1 MLLNAEGNLLQA
13 STDALINTVN
23 TEGVMGKGIA
33 LQFKEAFDL
42 NYRLYRQACKE
53 QRVRVGEMFVTETH
67 ELVGPRFIINFPTKR
82 HWKENSRLEYI
93 TDGLEDLKRVITEY
107 SITSVAMPPLGCGNG
122 GLDWQQ
128 VRPLIVHAMAEV
140 AIPIQLYEP
149 SVTISKRE
157 RKPEAAARKLTPS
170 RAMLLAAMRA
180 YSSLGYSLS
189 LIEVQ
194 KLAYFLQR
202 LGEPLK
208 LKFEK
213 AQYGPF
219 AYNLSHVL
227 QRMDGAY
234 LRGMDYKE
242 AKPFEELTLMEDRF
256 SEISDYIAQHLT
268 DKQKQQVTRLTHL
281 IEGFES
287 PLGMELL
294 ATVDYLLDTKEAQ
307 DMESLI
313 NAVGACAQLHAKFR
327 GLLCQKNSFPMMR
340 RLFHALVLPTMSYG

>member
-1 MLLNAEGNLLQA
+1 MIITAEGNLLQA
-13 STDALINTVN
+13 SADALINTVN

-82 HWKENSRLEYI
+82 HWKERSRLEYI
-93 TDGLEDLKRVITEY
+93 TEGLEDLKRVIAEHG
-107 SITSVAMPPLGCGNG
+107 ITSVAMPPLGCGNG
-122 GLDWQQ
+122 GLNWSQ
-128 VRPLIVHAMAEV
+128 VRPIIEQSLAEV
-140 AIPIQLYEP
+140 TIPIQLYEP
-149 SVTISKRE
+149 SATISKRE
-157 RKPEAAARKLTPS
+157 RQPEAAAQKLTPS

-242 AKPFEELTLMEDRF
+242 AKPFAELTLMEEKF
-256 SEISDYIAQHLT
+256 PEIDAYIAQNLNE
-268 DKQKQQVTRLTHL
+268 QQQQQVSHLAQL

-294 ATVDYLLDTKEAQ
+294 ATVDYLLDTGEAK
-307 DMESLI
+307 DLNSLI
-313 NAVGACAQLHAKFR
+313 NAVGNW
-327 GLLCQKNSFPMMR
+327 NSRKKQVLIPDYLNLAYG
-340 RLFHALVLPTMSYG
+340 RLTEQPIQATSVPA

>member
-1 MLLNAEGNLLQA
+1 MITAAEGNLLQA
-13 STDALINTVN
+13 PVDALINTVN

-53 QRVRVGEMFVTETH
+53 QRVRVGEMFVTETN

-82 HWKENSRLEYI
+82 HWKEKSRLEYI
-93 TDGLEDLKRVITEY
+93 TAGLEALKRIIVEKG
-107 SITSVAMPPLGCGNG
+107 ITSVAMPPLGCGNG
-122 GLDWQQ
+122 GLDWAQ
-128 VRPLIVHAMAEV
+128 VRPIILQSMAEV

-149 SVTISKRE
+149 SATISKRE
-157 RKPEAAARKLTPS
+157 RKPEAAAQTLTPA
-170 RAMLLAAMRA
+170 RAMLLSAMRA

-189 LIEVQ
+189 LIEIQ

-208 LKFEK
+208 LTFEK
-213 AQYGPF
+213 AQYGPY

-227 QRMDGAY
+227 QRMDGAF
-234 LRGMDYKE
+234 LRGMHYKE
-242 AKPFEELTLMEDRF
+242 ARPFEELTLIEEKF
-256 SEISDYIAQHLT
+256 PEIDLYIAEHLSN
-268 DKQKQQVTRLTHL
+268 KQKQQITHLTHL

-294 ATVDYLLDTKEAQ
+294 ATVDYLLTSQEAQ
-307 DMESLI
+307 DLPSLVD
-313 NAVGACAQLHAKFR
+313 AVGSWNTRKKRVLTTEYLALALE
-327 GLLCQKNSFPMMR
+327 
-340 RLFHALVLPTMSYG
+340 RLTEQPI

>member
-1 MLLNAEGNLLQA
+1 MITTAEGNLLQA
-13 STDALINTVN
+13 PTDALINTIN

-82 HWKENSRLEYI
+82 HWKEHSRIDYI
-93 TDGLEDLKRVITEY
+93 IEGLEDLKRVMAERG
-107 SITSVAMPPLGCGNG
+107 ITSVAMPPLGCGNG
-122 GLDWQQ
+122 GLNWSQ
-128 VRPLIVHAMAEV
+128 VRPIIEQSLAEV
-140 AIPIQLYEP
+140 NIPIYLYEP
-149 SVTISKRE
+149 SDTVSKRE
-157 RKPEAAARKLTPS
+157 RQPTADAQKLTPS

-208 LKFEK
+208 LNFEK

-219 AYNLSHVL
+219 AHNLSFVL

-234 LRGMDYKE
+234 LRGMAYKE
-242 AKPFEELTLMEDRF
+242 AKPFAELTLMEEKFPEVDA
-256 SEISDYIAQHLT
+256 YIAQHLT
-268 DKQKQQVTRLTHL
+268 DQQKEQVAHLTTL

-294 ATVDYLLDTKEAQ
+294 ATVDYLLDAREAHDVPTLVQ
-307 DMESLI
+307 
-313 NAVGACAQLHAKFR
+313 AVGAWNARKRKVLTPEYI
-327 GLLCQKNSFPMMR
+327 GLAFE
-340 RLFHALVLPTMSYG
+340 RLSLEGV

>member
-1 MLLNAEGNLLQA
+1 MITPAEGNLLQA
-13 STDALINTVN
+13 PADALINTVN

-53 QRVRVGEMFVTETH
+53 QRIRVGKMFVTETH
-67 ELVGPRFIINFPTKR
+67 ELIGPRFIVNFPTKQ
-82 HWKENSRLEYI
+82 HWKEKSRLEYI
-93 TDGLEDLKRVITEY
+93 TDGLEDLKRVIVEY
-107 SITSVAMPPLGCGNG
+107 GITSVAMPPLGCGNG

-128 VRPLIVHAMAEV
+128 VRPLIVQALADV

-149 SVTISKRE
+149 SATISKRE
-157 RKPEAAARKLTPS
+157 RKPEAAAQTLTPS

-219 AYNLSHVL
+219 AHNLSFVL

-242 AKPFEELTLMEDRF
+242 AKPFAELTLMEEKF
-256 SEISDYIAQHLT
+256 PEIDAYIAQHLSHE
-268 DKQKQQVTRLTHL
+268 QKQQVTHLTQL

-307 DMESLI
+307 DLDTLV
-313 NAVGACAQLHAKFR
+313 NAVGAWNPRKQRVLTPEYLNLAL
-327 GLLCQKNSFPMMR
+327 G
-340 RLFHALVLPTMSYG
+340 RLTEQPIQTPTIGV

>member
-1 MLLNAEGNLLQA
+1 MIINAEGNLLQA
-13 STDALINTVN
+13 SADALINTVN

-33 LQFKEAFDL
+33 LQFKEGFDL

-67 ELVGPRFIINFPTKR
+67 ELVGPRFIINFPTKQ
-82 HWKENSRLEYI
+82 HWKEKSRLEYI
-93 TDGLEDLKRVITEY
+93 TEGLEDLKRVITEHG
-107 SITSVAMPPLGCGNG
+107 IKSVAMPPLGCGNG
-122 GLDWQQ
+122 GLNWAQ
-128 VRPLIVHAMAEV
+128 VRPIIEQSLAESTV
-140 AIPIQLYEP
+140 PIYLYEP
-149 SVTISKRE
+149 SSTVSKRE
-157 RKPEAAARKLTPS
+157 RDPTADSQKLTPS

-208 LKFEK
+208 LNFVKG
-213 AQYGPF
+213 QYGPF
-219 AYNLSHVL
+219 AHNLSFVL

-234 LRGMDYKE
+234 LRGMAYKE
-242 AKPFEELTLMEDRF
+242 AKPSTELTLIEEKFPEVDA
-256 SEISDYIAQHLT
+256 YIAQHLT
-268 DKQKQQVTRLTHL
+268 GQQKEQVAHLTQL

-294 ATVDYLLDTKEAQ
+294 ATVDYLLDAREADDIPTLVQ
-307 DMESLI
+307 
-313 NAVGACAQLHAKFR
+313 AVGAWNERKRKVLTPEYI
-327 GLLCQKNSFPMMR
+327 GLAFE
-340 RLFHALVLPTMSYG
+340 RLSLEGV

>member
-1 MLLNAEGNLLQA
+1 MITAAEGNLLQA
-13 STDALINTVN
+13 PADALINTVN

-93 TDGLEDLKRVITEY
+93 TEGLEDLKRVIAEY
-107 SITSVAMPPLGCGNG
+107 GIKSVAMPPLGCGNG

-128 VRPLIVHAMAEV
+128 VRPIIVQAMADV
-140 AIPIQLYEP
+140 TVPIQLYEP
-149 SVTISKRE
+149 SATISKRK
-157 RKPEAAARKLTPS
+157 RKPEAAAQKLTPA

-180 YSSLGYSLS
+180 YSSLGYSLT

-227 QRMDGAY
+227 QRMDGAF

-242 AKPFEELTLMEDRF
+242 AKPFAELTLMEEKLPEVDA
-256 SEISDYIAQHLT
+256 YIAQHLSHE
-268 DKQKQQVTRLTHL
+268 QKQQVSHLTHL

-307 DMESLI
+307 DLGSLI
-313 NAVGACAQLHAKFR
+313 NAVGAWNPRKKQVLTPEYLTLAL
-327 GLLCQKNSFPMMR
+327 R
-340 RLFHALVLPTMSYG
+340 RLNEQPIQVS

>member
-1 MLLNAEGNLLQA
+1 MIITAEGNLLQA
-13 STDALINTVN
+13 SADALINTVN

-33 LQFKEAFDL
+33 LQFREAFDL

-82 HWKENSRLEYI
+82 HWKEKSRLEYI
-93 TDGLEDLKRVITEY
+93 TEGLEDLKRIIAEY
-107 SITSVAMPPLGCGNG
+107 GIKSVAMPPLGCGNG
-122 GLDWQQ
+122 GLNWSQ
-128 VRPLIVHAMAEV
+128 VRPLIEQSLAEIIV
-140 AIPIQLYEP
+140 PVYLYEP
-149 SVTISKRE
+149 SATISKRE
-157 RKPEAAARKLTPS
+157 RQPTADAQKLTPS

-208 LKFEK
+208 LNFVKG
-213 AQYGPF
+213 QYGPF
-219 AYNLSHVL
+219 ASNLGHVL

-234 LRGMDYKE
+234 LRGMAYKE
-242 AKPFEELTLMEDRF
+242 AKPFAELTLMEEKF
-256 SEISDYIAQHLT
+256 PEVEAYIAQYLTDQQKEQVAHLT
-268 DKQKQQVTRLTHL
+268 QL

-294 ATVDYLLDTKEAQ
+294 ATVDYLLDAREADDLPTLVQ
-307 DMESLI
+307 
-313 NAVGACAQLHAKFR
+313 AVGAWNERKR
-327 GLLCQKNSFPMMR
+327 K
-340 RLFHALVLPTMSYG
+340 VLPPEYIGLAFERLSLEGV